1 MIARWLTGGAL
12 AGLLVSLAWAL
23 WLRADLA
30 ATEAERADLAM
41 RLMQAEAARAMAAEA
56 RDVAKAHIARLE
68 RERREFDALGFD
80 LQGMEGRDAPLS
92 DHLRGVAD
100 RLWR

>member
-1 MIARWLTGGAL
+1 MIARWLAIGSL
-12 AGLLVSLAWAL
+12 AGLLCALAWAL
-23 WLRADLA
+23 WLRGNLVSL
-30 ATEAERADLAM
+30 EAERADLAR
-41 RLMQAEAARAMAAEA
+41 RLVAAEAARAMAAEA

-92 DHLRGVAD
+92 DHLRGVAG
-100 RLWR
+100 RLWP